1 MAVGSRDNSIYIYSM
16 PSFIKPKQMTK
27 HSSYIKNM
35 GFSEDGK
42 YLQST
47 CGAYELLFWNIHKGR
62 QETRGATK
70 LRD

>member
-1 MAVGSRDNSIYIYSM
+1 
-16 PSFIKPKQMTK
+16 MTK

-70 LRD
+70 LRDEKWQNWNVPIGWPVNI